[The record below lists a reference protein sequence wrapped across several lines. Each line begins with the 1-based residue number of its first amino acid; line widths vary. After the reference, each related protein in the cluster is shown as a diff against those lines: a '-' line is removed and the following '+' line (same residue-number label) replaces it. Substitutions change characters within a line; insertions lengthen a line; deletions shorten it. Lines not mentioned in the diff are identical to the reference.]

1 MHFLF
6 FDIWVPFANSSSI
19 HSFKANAYFYSNVN
33 WKNYFKLAK
42 QQMYLRLLN
51 VGCLGNDTGVNAKDA
66 KILVESSLFA
76 SSQCRAERFRDN

>member
-1 MHFLF
+1 
-6 FDIWVPFANSSSI
+6 
-19 HSFKANAYFYSNVN
+19 
-33 WKNYFKLAK
+33 
-42 QQMYLRLLN
+42 MYLRLLN